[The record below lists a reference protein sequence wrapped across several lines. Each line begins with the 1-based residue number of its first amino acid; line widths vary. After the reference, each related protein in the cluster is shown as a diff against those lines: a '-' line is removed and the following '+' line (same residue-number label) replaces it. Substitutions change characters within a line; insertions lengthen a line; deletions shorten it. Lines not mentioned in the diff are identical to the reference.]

1 MNYKLTLNVLG
12 IISLTVAGLMA
23 IPFILALAYSEVAT
37 PLAFGITILALLVVG
52 IPATLIKAKDKKLSA
67 RGGFL
72 IVSIGWIY
80 ISLMGAI
87 PFCISK
93 EIPNYIDAVFET
105 ISGFTTTGA
114 SILTEIEALPKSILF
129 WRSFTHWIGGM
140 GVLLFIIAVLPKG
153 DPTIVHLI
161 KAESPGPQF
170 GKLVSKLRFSAQIT
184 YGIYIVLTLLEV
196 IALACCGCSA
206 YDSFVHTF
214 ATAGTGGF
222 SSYNASVAGLNSL
235 AAEIVITIFMM
246 IFSINFNLFYLLI
259 IGHFKNVIKS
269 EELRTLFGVFIV
281 SAFAIG
287 ISLTVTK
294 TVGNFGEALR
304 LASFQSASIMS
315 TTGFS
320 TADYTAW
327 PAFCQVILFVLMF
340 IGGSGGSTAGG
351 LKVSRIIISFKSGLR
366 RLKTSI
372 SPKSFSPVKLDGKPI
387 TDELTNSVNNY
398 VCMFF
403 IIVGVSTLL
412 VSITSPSDFGL
423 LENLSAVATCINN
436 VGPGFGKIGPT
447 GNFSSF
453 SILSKLVL
461 CFDMLIGRLEIIP
474 LLLVFYPKSWIKN

>member
-72 IVSIGWIY
+72 IVSLGWIY

-93 EIPNYIDAVFET
+93 AIPNYIDAVFET

-184 YGIYIVLTLLEV
+184 YGIYIVLTLIEV

-222 SSYNASVAGLNSL
+222 SSYNASIAGLNSL

-412 VSITSPSDFGL
+412 VSLTSPSDFGL

>member
-12 IISLTVAGLMA
+12 IISLTVAGLIA

-72 IVSIGWIY
+72 IVSLGWIY

-93 EIPNYIDAVFET
+93 AIPNYIDAVFET

-222 SSYNASVAGLNSL
+222 SSYNASIAGLNSL

-351 LKVSRIIISFKSGLR
+351 LKVSRIVISFKSGLR

-412 VSITSPSDFGL
+412 VSLTSPSDFGL

>member
-72 IVSIGWIY
+72 IVSLGWIY

-93 EIPNYIDAVFET
+93 AIPNYIDAVFET

-184 YGIYIVLTLLEV
+184 YGIYIVLTLIEV

-412 VSITSPSDFGL
+412 VSLTSPSDFGL

-474 LLLVFYPKSWIKN
+474 LLLVFYSKSWIKN

>member
-72 IVSIGWIY
+72 IVSLGWIY

-93 EIPNYIDAVFET
+93 AIPNYIDAVFET

-184 YGIYIVLTLLEV
+184 YGIYIVLTLIEV

-222 SSYNASVAGLNSL
+222 SSYNASIAGLNSL
-235 AAEIVITIFMM
+235 SAEIVITIFMM

-294 TVGNFGEALR
+294 TVGNFGKALR

-351 LKVSRIIISFKSGLR
+351 LKVSRIVISFKSGLR

-412 VSITSPSDFGL
+412 VSLTSPSDFGL

>member
-72 IVSIGWIY
+72 IVSLGWIY

-93 EIPNYIDAVFET
+93 AIPNYIDAVFET

-222 SSYNASVAGLNSL
+222 SSYNASIAGLNSL
-235 AAEIVITIFMM
+235 AAEVVITIFMM

-412 VSITSPSDFGL
+412 VSLTSPSDFGL

>member
-72 IVSIGWIY
+72 IVSLGWIY

-93 EIPNYIDAVFET
+93 AIPNYIDAVFET

-184 YGIYIVLTLLEV
+184 YGIYIVLTLIEV

-412 VSITSPSDFGL
+412 VSLTSPSDFGL

>member
-1 MNYKLTLNVLG
+1 
-12 IISLTVAGLMA
+12 
-23 IPFILALAYSEVAT
+23 
-37 PLAFGITILALLVVG
+37 
-52 IPATLIKAKDKKLSA
+52 
-67 RGGFL
+67 
-72 IVSIGWIY
+72 
-80 ISLMGAI
+80 MGAI

-93 EIPNYIDAVFET
+93 AIPNYIDAVFET

-184 YGIYIVLTLLEV
+184 YGIYIVLTLIEV

-222 SSYNASVAGLNSL
+222 SSYNASIAGLNSL

-403 IIVGVSTLL
+403 IIVGISTLL
-412 VSITSPSDFGL
+412 VSLTSPSDFGL

-453 SILSKLVL
+453 SMLSKLVL

>member
-72 IVSIGWIY
+72 IVSLGWIY

-93 EIPNYIDAVFET
+93 AIPNYIDAVFET

-161 KAESPGPQF
+161 KAEFPGPQF

-184 YGIYIVLTLLEV
+184 YGIYIVLTLIEV

-222 SSYNASVAGLNSL
+222 SSYNASIAGLNSL

-403 IIVGVSTLL
+403 IIVGISTLL
-412 VSITSPSDFGL
+412 VSLTSPSDFGL

>member
-1 MNYKLTLNVLG
+1 M
-12 IISLTVAGLMA
+12 
-23 IPFILALAYSEVAT
+23 
-37 PLAFGITILALLVVG
+37 
-52 IPATLIKAKDKKLSA
+52 
-67 RGGFL
+67 
-72 IVSIGWIY
+72 
-80 ISLMGAI
+80 
-87 PFCISK
+87 
-93 EIPNYIDAVFET
+93 
-105 ISGFTTTGA
+105 
-114 SILTEIEALPKSILF
+114 
-129 WRSFTHWIGGM
+129 
-140 GVLLFIIAVLPKG
+140 
-153 DPTIVHLI
+153 
-161 KAESPGPQF
+161 
-170 GKLVSKLRFSAQIT
+170 
-184 YGIYIVLTLLEV
+184 
-196 IALACCGCSA
+196 
-206 YDSFVHTF
+206 
-214 ATAGTGGF
+214 
-222 SSYNASVAGLNSL
+222 
-235 AAEIVITIFMM
+235 
-246 IFSINFNLFYLLI
+246 
-259 IGHFKNVIKS
+259 
-269 EELRTLFGVFIV
+269 RTLFGVFIV

-403 IIVGVSTLL
+403 IIVGISTLL
-412 VSITSPSDFGL
+412 VSLTSPSDFGL

-453 SILSKLVL
+453 SMLSKLVL

>member
-72 IVSIGWIY
+72 IVSLGWIY

-93 EIPNYIDAVFET
+93 AFPNYIDAVFET

-184 YGIYIVLTLLEV
+184 YGIYIVLTLIEV

-222 SSYNASVAGLNSL
+222 SSYNASIAGLNSL

-403 IIVGVSTLL
+403 IIVGISTLL
-412 VSITSPSDFGL
+412 VSLTSPSDFGL

>member
-93 EIPNYIDAVFET
+93 AIPNYIDAVFET

-184 YGIYIVLTLLEV
+184 YGIYIVLTLIEV

-403 IIVGVSTLL
+403 IIVGISTLL
-412 VSITSPSDFGL
+412 VSLTSPSDFGL

>member
-72 IVSIGWIY
+72 IVSLGWIY

-93 EIPNYIDAVFET
+93 AIPNYIDAVFET

-184 YGIYIVLTLLEV
+184 YGIYIVLTLIEV

-222 SSYNASVAGLNSL
+222 SSYNASIAGLNSL

-403 IIVGVSTLL
+403 IIVGISTLL
-412 VSITSPSDFGL
+412 VSLTSPSDFGL

-453 SILSKLVL
+453 SMLSKLVL

>member
-72 IVSIGWIY
+72 IVSLGWIY

-93 EIPNYIDAVFET
+93 AIPNYIDAVFET

-184 YGIYIVLTLLEV
+184 YGIYIVLTLIEV

-235 AAEIVITIFMM
+235 AAEIIITIFMM

-412 VSITSPSDFGL
+412 VSLTSPSDFGL

>member
-72 IVSIGWIY
+72 IVSLGWIY

-93 EIPNYIDAVFET
+93 AIPNYIDAVFET

-184 YGIYIVLTLLEV
+184 YGIYIVLTLIEV

-403 IIVGVSTLL
+403 IIVGISTLL
-412 VSITSPSDFGL
+412 VSLTSPSDFGL

>member
-72 IVSIGWIY
+72 IVSLGWIY

-93 EIPNYIDAVFET
+93 AIPNYIDAVFET

-184 YGIYIVLTLLEV
+184 YGIYIVLTLIEV

-222 SSYNASVAGLNSL
+222 SSYNASIAGLNSL
-235 AAEIVITIFMM
+235 AAEVVITIFMM

-412 VSITSPSDFGL
+412 VSLTSPSDFGL